1 MPDRPTTVKVT
12 IDGQELEVPPGTL
25 VIRAA
30 EQLGTIIPRFCDHR
44 LLAPVGACRQC
55 LVEVAGQRKPLTAC
69 TTTVTDGMEVKTQ
82 VTSEVA
88 RAGQEGTLE
97 FLLINHPLDCPMCDK
112 GGECPLQDQTLAHG
126 PGETRFVET
135 KRHYEK
141 PIKISETVLL
151 DRERCVLCA
160 RCTRFSNEIAG
171 DPFIELFERGALQQV
186 AIYEDEPYESYY
198 SGNVV
203 QICPVGAL
211 TSPSYRFQAR
221 PFDLAST
228 DGVCNHCASGCNL
241 RIDARRGLVTRQ
253 LARDNDDVNEAW
265 NCDRGRYGFAYAQ
278 SPERVLIP
286 HLSEDGK
293 LRTAS
298 WSEALRR
305 AADGIRAAKGKG
317 VGVLVGG
324 HLTDQDAYA
333 LQKLARVAL
342 GTNNVD
348 ARSWP
353 EDQGGAAAAALVA
366 GRGPDEGM
374 PTYRD
379 LEAARAVVVVDLDP
393 HEESPILWLRLRK
406 AALRRGV
413 PVVAVGSRPGRLAE
427 FATVVPTRP
436 GGQAEALEGLGRG
449 DGEAGRLLTGEGD
462 GEVIVLAGWRGGFT
476 GGLAAAARLAATLGG
491 RFAWVPRRAGD
502 RGALDAG
509 ARPGLLPGG
518 RAVGDATARSEFA
531 KAWGAELPDGPGL
544 DGPAMVA
551 VAAAGELG
559 VLVLAGVD
567 LVRDYGPREL
577 AEQAL
582 EKAFVIAVDHEVNDT
597 TSQADVLLPGI
608 VHAETEGTFTDWEGR
623 VQATHRA
630 IPVGGAAQE
639 IWDLASQL
647 AIRLGVDLGFSG
659 PGLVNEELQR
669 FRRRPALVATTA
681 TPEPHP
687 PSGTAE
693 PHLPPSGTPE
703 PHLPPGTPEPH
714 LPPGT
719 PESRLPVGGAPT
731 GRVAAGEAG
740 GEPLSTAPGE
750 RAAASEERSAASEER
765 ATAPEERVATAAEQR
780 DGDGLDLVTYPL
792 LLDAA
797 SMLARAADLN
807 RETPGAFVELHP
819 DDAGRLGL
827 ADGDRAEVDFGEDRT
842 VRLPVRVAPTVAP
855 GCAFV
860 PANQP
865 DLALGALLGQAPALR
880 VKVTAV
886 EEAAA

>member
-1 MPDRPTTVKVT
+1 MPDKPTTVKVT

-30 EQLGTIIPRFCDHR
+30 EQLGTIVPRFCDHR
-44 LLAPVGACRQC
+44 LLAPLGACRQC
-55 LVEVAGQRKPLTAC
+55 LVEVIGQRKPLTAC

-82 VTSEVA
+82 ESSAVA
-88 RAGQEGTLE
+88 EGAQKSTLE

-112 GGECPLQDQTLAHG
+112 GGECPLQDQTLEHG

-160 RCTRFSNEIAG
+160 RCTRFSDEIAG
-171 DPFIELFERGALQQV
+171 DPFIELFERGALEQV
-186 AIYEDEPYESYY
+186 AIYEDEPYESYF

-221 PFDLAST
+221 PFDLSST

-278 SPERVLIP
+278 SPERVLVP

-348 ARSWP
+348 ARTWP
-353 EDQGGAAAAALVA
+353 EDAAAAAAAAQVA
-366 GRGPDEGM
+366 GRGPDDGM

-427 FATVVPTRP
+427 FATVVATRP
-436 GGQAEALEGLGRG
+436 GGQAEALERLGRG
-449 DGEAGRLLTGEGD
+449 DGAAAGLLTGEGE
-462 GEVIVLAGWRGGFT
+462 GEVIVLAGWRGGAT

-502 RGALDAG
+502 RGALDVG
-509 ARPGLLPGG
+509 ARPDLMPGG
-518 RAVGDATARSEFA
+518 RPVGDATARGELA
-531 KAWGAELPDGPGL
+531 EAWGTELPEGPGL

-551 VAAAGELG
+551 AAAAGELG

-567 LVRDYGPREL
+567 LIRDHGPREL
-577 AEQAL
+577 ATQAL
-582 EKAFVIAVDHEVNDT
+582 ERAFVIAVDHEVNDT
-597 TSQADVLLPGI
+597 TSLADVLLPGV

-623 VQATHRA
+623 IQATHRA
-630 IPVGGAAQE
+630 VPVGGAAQE
-639 IWDLASQL
+639 IWDLADQL
-647 AIRLGVDLGFSG
+647 AARLGVDLGFAG
-659 PGLVNEELQR
+659 VGRIAAETDR
-669 FRRRPALVATTA
+669 FRRRPA
-681 TPEPHP
+681 
-687 PSGTAE
+687 G
-693 PHLPPSGTPE
+693 
-703 PHLPPGTPEPH
+703 
-714 LPPGT
+714 
-719 PESRLPVGGAPT
+719 VG
-731 GRVAAGEAG
+731 AG
-740 GEPLSTAPGE
+740 GTGGGSSSTAPE
-750 RAAASEERSAASEER
+750 P
-765 ATAPEERVATAAEQR
+765 TAPEERDE
-780 DGDGLDLVTYPL
+780 DGLDLVTYPL
-792 LLDAA
+792 LLDGA

-819 DDAGRLGL
+819 DDAARLGL
-827 ADGDRAEVDFGEDRT
+827 ADGATAEVDFGEDRT
-842 VRLPVRVAPTVAP
+842 ARLPVRVAPTVAS

-865 DLALGALLGQAPALR
+865 DLALRALLGPAPALR
-880 VKVTAV
+880 VKVSAV

>member
-30 EQLGTIIPRFCDHR
+30 EQLGTIVPRFCDHR
-44 LLAPVGACRQC
+44 LLAPLGACRQC
-55 LVEVAGQRKPLTAC
+55 LVEVVGQRKPLTAC

-82 VTSEVA
+82 LTSEVA
-88 RAGQEGTLE
+88 RAGQEGNLE
-97 FLLINHPLDCPMCDK
+97 LLLINHPLDCPMCDK

-126 PGETRFVET
+126 PGETRFIET
-135 KRHYEK
+135 KRRYEK

-160 RCTRFSNEIAG
+160 RCTRFSSEIAG
-171 DPFIELFERGALQQV
+171 DPFIELFERGALEQV
-186 AIYEDEPYESYY
+186 AIYEDEPYESYF

-221 PFDLAST
+221 PFDLSST
-228 DGVCNHCASGCNL
+228 DGVCNHCAAGCNL

-265 NCDRGRYGFAYAQ
+265 NCDRGRDGFAYAQ
-278 SPERVLIP
+278 SPQRVLVP

-305 AADGIRAAKGKG
+305 AADGIRAAGTRG

-348 ARSWP
+348 ARAWP
-353 EDQGGAAAAALVA
+353 EDEAAAAAAAQVA
-366 GRGPDEGM
+366 GRGPDDGM

-379 LEAARAVVVVDLDP
+379 LEAARAIVVVDLDP

-427 FATVVPTRP
+427 FATVVATRP
-436 GGQAEALEGLGRG
+436 GGQAEALDRLGRG
-449 DGEAGRLLTGEGD
+449 EGDAGRLLTGTLD
-462 GEVIVLAGWRGGFT
+462 GEGEQGDVIVLAGWRGGAT

-502 RGALDAG
+502 RGALDVG
-509 ARPGLLPGG
+509 ARPDLLPGG
-518 RAVGDATARSEFA
+518 RPVGDAAARGELA
-531 KAWGAELPDGPGL
+531 EAWGGELPEAPGQ

-551 VAAAGELG
+551 AAAAGELG

-567 LVRDYGPREL
+567 LHRDYGPREL
-577 AEQAL
+577 ATQAL
-582 EKAFVIAVDHEVNDT
+582 ERAFVIAVDHEVNDT

-630 IPVGGAAQE
+630 VPVGGAAQE
-639 IWDLASQL
+639 IWDLADQL
-647 AIRLGVDLGFSG
+647 AARLGVDLGFAG
-659 PGLVNEELQR
+659 VGRAAAETER
-669 FRRRPALVATTA
+669 YRRRPA
-681 TPEPHP
+681 
-687 PSGTAE
+687 G
-693 PHLPPSGTPE
+693 
-703 PHLPPGTPEPH
+703 
-714 LPPGT
+714 
-719 PESRLPVGGAPT
+719 
-731 GRVAAGEAG
+731 VAAGERG
-740 GEPLSTAPGE
+740 GEPLSTAPE
-750 RAAASEERSAASEER
+750 P
-765 ATAPEERVATAAEQR
+765 TAPEERDE
-780 DGDGLDLVTYPL
+780 DGLDLVTYPL
-792 LLDAA
+792 LLDGA

-819 DDAGRLGL
+819 DDAARLGL
-827 ADGDRAEVDFGEDRT
+827 ADGATAEVDFGEDRT
-842 VRLPVRVAPTVAP
+842 ARLPVRVAPTVAP

-865 DLALGALLGQAPALR
+865 DLALRALLGPAPALR
-880 VKVTAV
+880 VKLTAV

>member
-1 MPDRPTTVKVT
+1 MPDKPTTVKVT

-30 EQLGTIIPRFCDHR
+30 EQLGTIVPRFCDHR
-44 LLAPVGACRQC
+44 LLAPLGACRQC

-82 VTSEVA
+82 VTSQVA
-88 RAGQEGTLE
+88 RAGQEGNLE
-97 FLLINHPLDCPMCDK
+97 LLLINHPLDCPMCDK

-126 PGETRFVET
+126 PGETRFIET
-135 KRHYEK
+135 KRRYEK

-171 DPFIELFERGALQQV
+171 DPFIELFERGALEQV
-186 AIYEDEPYESYY
+186 AIYEDEPYQSHY

-221 PFDLAST
+221 PFDLSSA
-228 DGVCNHCASGCNL
+228 DGVCNHCGSGCNL

-278 SPERVLIP
+278 SPQRVLIP

-305 AADGIRAAKGKG
+305 AADGIRAAKGRG

-348 ARSWP
+348 ARTWP
-353 EDQGGAAAAALVA
+353 EDEAAVAAAAQVA
-366 GRGPDEGM
+366 GRGPDDGM

-427 FATVVPTRP
+427 FATVVGTRP
-436 GGQAEALEGLGRG
+436 GGQAEALERLGR
-449 DGEAGRLLTGEGD
+449 GEGD
-462 GEVIVLAGWRGGFT
+462 GGRQLKAALEAEEARGGAAAPGDLIVLAGWRGGAT

-502 RGALDAG
+502 RGALDVG

-518 RAVGDATARSEFA
+518 RPVGDAATRGELAE
-531 KAWGAELPDGPGL
+531 AWGAELPEAPGL

-551 VAAAGELG
+551 AAAAGELG

-567 LVRDYGPREL
+567 LIRDHGPREL
-577 AEQAL
+577 ADQAL
-582 EKAFVIAVDHEVNDT
+582 ERAFVIAVDHEINDT
-597 TSQADVLLPGI
+597 TSQADVLLPGL

-630 IPVGGAAQE
+630 VPVGGAAQE
-639 IWDLASQL
+639 IWDLAGQL
-647 AIRLGVDLGFSG
+647 AARLGVDLGLA
-659 PGLVNEELQR
+659 GLDRVAAETER
-669 FRRRPALVATTA
+669 YRKPPASPAEPASAPAAPVTPA
-681 TPEPHP
+681 TPAPHP
-687 PSGTAE
+687 PLDG
-693 PHLPPSGTPE
+693 P
-703 PHLPPGTPEPH
+703 
-714 LPPGT
+714 
-719 PESRLPVGGAPT
+719 PT
-731 GRVAAGEAG
+731 GRVAAGEPG
-740 GEPLSTAPGE
+740 GEPSSTAAGE
-750 RAAASEERSAASEER
+750 RAGEPGGEPSS
-765 ATAPEERVATAAEQR
+765 TAAGER
-780 DGDGLDLVTYPL
+780 DRDGLDLVTYPL

-827 ADGDRAEVDFGEDRT
+827 VDGATAEVDFGEGRT
-842 VRLPVRVAPTVAP
+842 ARLPVRVAPTVAP

-865 DLALGALLGQAPALR
+865 DLAVAALLGPAPALR
-880 VKVTAV
+880 VTVTAV

>member
-1 MPDRPTTVKVT
+1 MSDHRPTTVKVT
-12 IDGQELEVPPGTL
+12 IDGEELEVPPGTL

-30 EQLGTIIPRFCDHR
+30 EQLGTIVPRFCDHR
-44 LLAPVGACRQC
+44 LLAPLGACRQC

-88 RAGQEGTLE
+88 RAGQEGNLE
-97 FLLINHPLDCPMCDK
+97 LLLINHPLDCPMCDK

-135 KRHYEK
+135 KRRYEK

-171 DPFIELFERGALQQV
+171 DPFIELFERGALEQV
-186 AIYEDEPYESYY
+186 AIFEDEPYQSSF

-221 PFDLAST
+221 PFDLSST
-228 DGVCNHCASGCNL
+228 EAVCNHCAAGCNL
-241 RIDARRGLVTRQ
+241 RLDARRGLVTRQ
-253 LARDNDDVNEAW
+253 LASDNDEVNEAW

-278 SPERVLIP
+278 SPQRVLIP
-286 HLSEDGK
+286 HLAEDGK

-305 AADGIRAAKGKG
+305 AVDGIRAARSRG

-348 ARSWP
+348 ARAWP
-353 EDQGGAAAAALVA
+353 EAEADAAAAAQVA

-406 AALRRGV
+406 AAMRRGV

-427 FATVVPTRP
+427 FATVVATRP
-436 GGQAEALEGLGRG
+436 GGQAEALERLGRG
-449 DGEAGRLLTGEGD
+449 TDDPGRLLTEGD
-462 GEVIVLAGWRGGFT
+462 GEVIVLAGWRGAAT
-476 GGLAAAARLAATLGG
+476 GGLAAAARLASALGG

-509 ARPGLLPGG
+509 ARPNLLPGG
-518 RAVGDATARSEFA
+518 RPVGDAAARGELA
-531 KAWGAELPDGPGL
+531 DAWGAELPEEPGL

-551 VAAAGELG
+551 AAAAGELG

-567 LVRDYGPREL
+567 LVRDHGPGEL
-577 AEQAL
+577 AAQAL
-582 EKAFVIAVDHEVNDT
+582 ERAFVIAVDHEVNDT
-597 TSQADVLLPGI
+597 TSQADVLLPGM

-623 VQATHRA
+623 VQATHPA
-630 IPVGGAAQE
+630 VPVGGAAQTVWE
-639 IWDLASQL
+639 LADQL
-647 AIRLGVDLGFSG
+647 ALRLGVDLQIATFGQ
-659 PGLVNEELQR
+659 VAAETER
-669 FRRRPALVATTA
+669 FRQQPARTA
-681 TPEPHP
+681 AAPEPHP
-687 PSGTAE
+687 PLGG
-693 PHLPPSGTPE
+693 PP
-703 PHLPPGTPEPH
+703 
-714 LPPGT
+714 
-719 PESRLPVGGAPT
+719 A
-731 GRVAAGEAG
+731 GRVAAGETG
-740 GEPLSTAPGE
+740 DEPS
-750 RAAASEERSAASEER
+750 S
-765 ATAPEERVATAAEQR
+765 TAPEERDE
-780 DGDGLDLVTYPL
+780 GGLDLVTYPL

-807 RETPGAFVELHP
+807 RETPAAFVELHP

-827 ADGDRAEVDFGEDRT
+827 ADGATAEVDFGQERT
-842 VRLPVRVAPTVAP
+842 ARLPVRVAPTVAP

-865 DLALGALLGQAPALR
+865 DLALGALLGPTPALR

>member
-1 MPDRPTTVKVT
+1 MPDKPSTVKVT

-30 EQLGTIIPRFCDHR
+30 EQLGTIVPRFCDHR
-44 LLAPVGACRQC
+44 LLAPLGACRQC
-55 LVEVAGQRKPLTAC
+55 LVEVIGQRKPLTAC

-88 RAGQEGTLE
+88 RAGQEGNLE
-97 FLLINHPLDCPMCDK
+97 LLLINHPLDCPMCDK

-126 PGETRFVET
+126 PGETRFIET
-135 KRHYEK
+135 KRRYEK

-171 DPFIELFERGALQQV
+171 DPFIELFERGALEQV
-186 AIYEDEPYESYY
+186 AIFEDEPYESHY

-221 PFDLAST
+221 PFDLSST

-278 SPERVLIP
+278 SPQRVLVP
-286 HLSEDGK
+286 QLAEEGK
-293 LRTAS
+293 LRTAA

-305 AADGIRAAKGKG
+305 AADGIRAAKGQG

-348 ARSWP
+348 ARAWP
-353 EDQGGAAAAALVA
+353 EDQAAAAAAAQVA
-366 GRGPDEGM
+366 GRGPDDGV

-427 FATVVPTRP
+427 FATVVATRP
-436 GGQAEALEGLGRG
+436 GGQAEALERLGRG
-449 DGEAGRLLTGEGD
+449 EGEAGGLLTGD
-462 GEVIVLAGWRGGFT
+462 GEGEVVVLAGWRGGAT
-476 GGLAAAARLAATLGG
+476 GGLAAAARLAAILGG

-502 RGALDAG
+502 RGALDVG

-518 RAVGDATARSEFA
+518 RPVGDAAARGELA
-531 KAWGAELPDGPGL
+531 EAWEADLPEAPGL

-551 VAAAGELG
+551 AAAAGELG

-567 LVRDYGPREL
+567 LLRDHGPREL

-582 EKAFVIAVDHEVNDT
+582 ERAFVIAVDHEVNDS
-597 TSQADVLLPGI
+597 TSQADVLLPGL

-630 IPVGGAAQE
+630 VPVGGSAQE
-639 IWDLASQL
+639 IWDLAGQL
-647 AIRLGVDLGFSG
+647 AVRLGVDLGLT
-659 PGLVNEELQR
+659 GLDKVAIETER
-669 FRRRPALVATTA
+669 YRRRPAGTA
-681 TPEPHP
+681 AAPEPHP
-687 PSGTAE
+687 PLGGQD
-693 PHLPPSGTPE
+693 PHP
-703 PHLPPGTPEPH
+703 
-714 LPPGT
+714 
-719 PESRLPVGGAPT
+719 PVGGPPT
-731 GRVAAGEAG
+731 GRVAAGGTG
-740 GEPLSTAPGE
+740 GEPS
-750 RAAASEERSAASEER
+750 S
-765 ATAPEERVATAAEQR
+765 TAPEEG
-780 DGDGLDLVTYPL
+780 DGDGLALVTYPL

-807 RETPGAFVELHP
+807 RETPDAFVELHP

-827 ADGDRAEVDFGEDRT
+827 VDGATAEVDFGEDRT

-865 DLALGALLGQAPALR
+865 DLALRALLGPAPAPR
-880 VKVTAV
+880 VTVTAV

>member
-30 EQLGTIIPRFCDHR
+30 EQLGTIVPRFCDHR
-44 LLAPVGACRQC
+44 LLAPLGACRQC

-82 VTSEVA
+82 LTSAVA
-88 RAGQEGTLE
+88 RAGQEGNLE
-97 FLLINHPLDCPMCDK
+97 LLLINHPLDCPMCDK

-126 PGETRFVET
+126 PGETRFIET
-135 KRHYEK
+135 KRRYEK

-160 RCTRFSNEIAG
+160 RCTRFSSEIAG
-171 DPFIELFERGALQQV
+171 DPFIELFERGALEQV
-186 AIYEDEPYESYY
+186 AIYEDEPYESYF

-221 PFDLAST
+221 PFDLSST
-228 DGVCNHCASGCNL
+228 DGVCNHCAAGCNL

-278 SPERVLIP
+278 SPQRVLIP

-305 AADGIRAAKGKG
+305 AADGIRAAGPKG

-348 ARSWP
+348 ARAWP
-353 EDQGGAAAAALVA
+353 EDEAAAAAAAQVA
-366 GRGPDEGM
+366 GRGPDDGM

-413 PVVAVGSRPGRLAE
+413 PVVTVGSRPGRLAE
-427 FATVVPTRP
+427 FATLVATRP
-436 GGQAEALEGLGRG
+436 GGQAEALDRLGRG
-449 DGEAGRLLTGEGD
+449 EGDAGRLLTGAPD
-462 GEVIVLAGWRGGFT
+462 GEGEGEQGDVIVLAGWRGGAT

-502 RGALDAG
+502 RGALDVG
-509 ARPGLLPGG
+509 ARPDLLPGG
-518 RAVGDATARSEFA
+518 RPVGDAAARGELA
-531 KAWGAELPDGPGL
+531 EAWGGELPEAPGQ

-551 VAAAGELG
+551 AAAAGELG

-567 LVRDYGPREL
+567 LHRDYGPREL
-577 AEQAL
+577 ATQAL
-582 EKAFVIAVDHEVNDT
+582 ERAFVIAVDHEVNDT
-597 TSQADVLLPGI
+597 TSQADVLLPGM

-630 IPVGGAAQE
+630 VPVGGAAQE
-639 IWDLASQL
+639 IWDLADQL
-647 AIRLGVDLGFSG
+647 AARLGVDLGFAG
-659 PGLVNEELQR
+659 VGRIAAETDR
-669 FRRRPALVATTA
+669 YRKRPA
-681 TPEPHP
+681 
-687 PSGTAE
+687 G
-693 PHLPPSGTPE
+693 
-703 PHLPPGTPEPH
+703 
-714 LPPGT
+714 
-719 PESRLPVGGAPT
+719 
-731 GRVAAGEAG
+731 VAAGETG
-740 GEPLSTAPGE
+740 GESSSTAPE
-750 RAAASEERSAASEER
+750 P
-765 ATAPEERVATAAEQR
+765 TAPEERDE
-780 DGDGLDLVTYPL
+780 DGLDLVTYPL
-792 LLDAA
+792 LLDGA

-819 DDAGRLGL
+819 DDAARLGL
-827 ADGDRAEVDFGEDRT
+827 ADGATAEVDFGEDRT
-842 VRLPVRVAPTVAP
+842 ARLPVRVAPTVAP

-865 DLALGALLGQAPALR
+865 DLALRALLGPAPALR
-880 VKVTAV
+880 VKLTAV

>member
-30 EQLGTIIPRFCDHR
+30 EQLGTIVPRFCDHR
-44 LLAPVGACRQC
+44 LLAPLGACRQC

-82 VTSEVA
+82 LTSAVA
-88 RAGQEGTLE
+88 RAGQEGNLE
-97 FLLINHPLDCPMCDK
+97 LLLINHPLDCPMCDK

-126 PGETRFVET
+126 PGETRFIET
-135 KRHYEK
+135 KRRYEK

-160 RCTRFSNEIAG
+160 RCTRFSSEIAG
-171 DPFIELFERGALQQV
+171 DPFIELFERGALEQV
-186 AIYEDEPYESYY
+186 AIYEDEPYESYF

-221 PFDLAST
+221 PFDLSST
-228 DGVCNHCASGCNL
+228 DGVCNHCAAGCNL

-278 SPERVLIP
+278 SPQRVLIP

-305 AADGIRAAKGKG
+305 AADGIRAAGPKG

-348 ARSWP
+348 ARAWP
-353 EDQGGAAAAALVA
+353 EDEAAAAAAAQVA
-366 GRGPDEGM
+366 GRGPDDGM

-413 PVVAVGSRPGRLAE
+413 PVVTVGSRPGRLAE
-427 FATVVPTRP
+427 FATLVATRP
-436 GGQAEALEGLGRG
+436 GGQAEALDRLGRG
-449 DGEAGRLLTGEGD
+449 EGDAGRLLTGAPD
-462 GEVIVLAGWRGGFT
+462 GEGEGEQGDVIVLAGWRGGAT

-502 RGALDAG
+502 RGALDVG
-509 ARPGLLPGG
+509 ARPDLLPGG
-518 RAVGDATARSEFA
+518 RPVGDAAARGELA
-531 KAWGAELPDGPGL
+531 EAWGGELPEAPGQG
-544 DGPAMVA
+544 GPAMVA
-551 VAAAGELG
+551 AAAAGELG

-567 LVRDYGPREL
+567 LHRDYGPREL
-577 AEQAL
+577 ATQAL
-582 EKAFVIAVDHEVNDT
+582 ERAFVIAVDHEVNDT
-597 TSQADVLLPGI
+597 TSQADVLLPGM

-630 IPVGGAAQE
+630 VPVGGAAQE
-639 IWDLASQL
+639 IWDLADQL
-647 AIRLGVDLGFSG
+647 AARLGVDLGFAG
-659 PGLVNEELQR
+659 VGRIAAETDR
-669 FRRRPALVATTA
+669 FRRRPA
-681 TPEPHP
+681 
-687 PSGTAE
+687 G
-693 PHLPPSGTPE
+693 
-703 PHLPPGTPEPH
+703 
-714 LPPGT
+714 
-719 PESRLPVGGAPT
+719 
-731 GRVAAGEAG
+731 VAAGGTG
-740 GEPLSTAPGE
+740 GGSSSTA
-750 RAAASEERSAASEER
+750 SEP
-765 ATAPEERVATAAEQR
+765 TAPEERDE
-780 DGDGLDLVTYPL
+780 DGLDLVTYPL
-792 LLDAA
+792 LLDGA

-819 DDAGRLGL
+819 DDAARLGL
-827 ADGDRAEVDFGEDRT
+827 ADGATAEVDFGEDRT
-842 VRLPVRVAPTVAP
+842 ARLPVRVAPTVAP

-865 DLALGALLGQAPALR
+865 DLALRALLGPAPALR
-880 VKVTAV
+880 VKLTAV

>member
-12 IDGQELEVPPGTL
+12 IDDQELEVPPGTL

-30 EQLGTIIPRFCDHR
+30 ELLGNIIPRFCDHR
-44 LLAPVGACRQC
+44 LLAPLGACRQC

-69 TTTVTDGMEVKTQ
+69 TTTVTDGMVVKTQ
-82 VTSEVA
+82 RTSEVA

-97 FLLINHPLDCPMCDK
+97 LLLINHPLDCPMCDK

-135 KRHYEK
+135 KRRFEK

-160 RCTRFSNEIAG
+160 RCTRFSSEIAG
-171 DPFIELFERGALQQV
+171 DPFIELFERGALEQV
-186 AIYEDEPYESYY
+186 GIYPEEPYESYF

-211 TSPSYRFQAR
+211 TSPSYRFRAR
-221 PFDLAST
+221 PFDLTST
-228 DGVCNHCASGCNL
+228 DAVCNHCAAGCNL
-241 RIDARRGLVTRQ
+241 RLDARRGLVTRQ

-265 NCDRGRYGFAYAQ
+265 NCDRGRYGFAHAQ

-286 HLSEDGK
+286 HIAAAGG

-305 AADGIRAAKGKG
+305 AADGIRAARAKG

-333 LQKLARVAL
+333 LQKLARVTF

-348 ARSWP
+348 ARCWP
-353 EDQGGAAAAALVA
+353 EGEADAAAAARVA
-366 GRGPDEGM
+366 GVPAGSAGV

-393 HEESPILWLRLRK
+393 HEESPILFLRLRK
-406 AALRRGV
+406 ATLRRGV
-413 PVVAVGSRPGRLAE
+413 EVVAVGPRPGRLAE
-427 FATVVPTRP
+427 FATVVATEP
-436 GGQAEALEGLGRG
+436 GGEAAALDRLGRG
-449 DGEAGRLLTGEGD
+449 EGDAGRRLRDAAGRGQ
-462 GEVIVLAGWRGGFT
+462 GQGPGGAGPAAPGVIVLAGWRAAAG
-476 GGLAAAARLAATLGG
+476 GGLAAAARLADGLGAA
-491 RFAWVPRRAGD
+491 FAWVPRRAGD

-509 ARPGLLPGG
+509 ARPDLLPGG
-518 RAVGDATARSEFA
+518 RPLADAGARAELA
-531 KAWGAELPDGPGL
+531 EAWGAEPPEAPGL
-544 DGPAMVA
+544 DALAMVR
-551 VAAAGELG
+551 AAAEGELG

-567 LVRDYGPREL
+567 LVRDHGPREL
-577 AEQAL
+577 AERAL
-582 EKAFVIAVDHEVNDT
+582 ERAFVVAVDHEKNDT
-597 TSQADVLLPGI
+597 TRHADVLLPAV

-623 VQATHRA
+623 VQATHPA
-630 IPVGGAAQE
+630 VPVGGAAQAVWE
-639 IWDLASQL
+639 LADQL
-647 AIRLGVDLGFSG
+647 SVRLGTDLGLANLAAVTAETARLRSR
-659 PGLVNEELQR
+659 PEGLAA
-669 FRRRPALVATTA
+669 PALPAAAPATTP
-681 TPEPHP
+681 TTDRPE
-687 PSGTAE
+687 GTLA
-693 PHLPPSGTPE
+693 
-703 PHLPPGTPEPH
+703 
-714 LPPGT
+714 
-719 PESRLPVGGAPT
+719 
-731 GRVAAGEAG
+731 
-740 GEPLSTAPGE
+740 
-750 RAAASEERSAASEER
+750 
-765 ATAPEERVATAAEQR
+765 
-780 DGDGLDLVTYPL
+780 LVTYPL
-792 LLDAA
+792 LLDGA
-797 SMLARAADLN
+797 SMLARADDLN

-827 ADGDRAEVDFGEDRT
+827 ADGAAAEVDFGEDRSA
-842 VRLPVRVAPTVAP
+842 RLAVRVAPTVAP

-865 DLALGALLGQAPALR
+865 DLALGALLGPAPALR

>member
-1 MPDRPTTVKVT
+1 
-12 IDGQELEVPPGTL
+12 
-25 VIRAA
+25 
-30 EQLGTIIPRFCDHR
+30 
-44 LLAPVGACRQC
+44 
-55 LVEVAGQRKPLTAC
+55 
-69 TTTVTDGMEVKTQ
+69 VTDGMVVKTQ
-82 VTSEVA
+82 LTSEVA

-97 FLLINHPLDCPMCDK
+97 LLLINHPLDCPMCDK

-135 KRHYEK
+135 KRRFEK

-160 RCTRFSNEIAG
+160 RCTRFSSEIAG
-171 DPFIELFERGALQQV
+171 DPFIELFERGALEQV
-186 AIYEDEPYESYY
+186 GIYPDQPYESHY

-211 TSPSYRFQAR
+211 TSPSYRFRAR
-221 PFDLAST
+221 PFDLTST
-228 DGVCNHCASGCNL
+228 DAVCNHCAAGCNL

-286 HLSEDGK
+286 HIAAEGG

-305 AADGIRAAKGKG
+305 AADGVRAARAKG

-333 LQKLARVAL
+333 LQKLARVTF

-348 ARSWP
+348 ARCWP
-353 EDQGGAAAAALVA
+353 EGEADAAAAARVA
-366 GRGPDEGM
+366 GVAAGP

-393 HEESPILWLRLRK
+393 HEESPILFLRLRK

-413 PVVAVGSRPGRLAE
+413 EVVAVGPRPGRLAE
-427 FATVVPTRP
+427 FATVVATAP
-436 GGQAEALEGLGRG
+436 GAEAEALDRLGRG
-449 DGEAGRLLTGEGD
+449 EGDAGRLLRDAAGRGEGE
-462 GEVIVLAGWRGGFT
+462 GPAAPGVVVLAGWRAGAG
-476 GGLAAAARLAATLGG
+476 GGLAAAARLADALGAA
-491 RFAWVPRRAGD
+491 FAWVPRRAGD

-518 RAVGDATARSEFA
+518 RPLADAGARAELA
-531 KAWGAELPDGPGL
+531 EAWGVEPPEAPGL
-544 DGPAMVA
+544 DALGMVR
-551 VAAAGELG
+551 AAAEGELG

-567 LVRDYGPREL
+567 LVRDHGPREL
-577 AEQAL
+577 AERAL
-582 EKAFVIAVDHEVNDT
+582 ERAFVVAVDHELNDT
-597 TSQADVLLPGI
+597 TSRADVLLPAV

-623 VQATHRA
+623 VQATHPA
-630 IPVGGAAQE
+630 VPVGGAAQAVWE
-639 IWDLASQL
+639 LADQL
-647 AIRLGVDLGFSG
+647 SVRLGTDLGLG
-659 PGLVNEELQR
+659 NPAAVAAETER
-669 FRRRPALVATTA
+669 FRRRPEGLA
-681 TPEPHP
+681 TPAIP
-687 PSGTAE
+687 
-693 PHLPPSGTPE
+693 
-703 PHLPPGTPEPH
+703 
-714 LPPGT
+714 
-719 PESRLPVGGAPT
+719 
-731 GRVAAGEAG
+731 
-740 GEPLSTAPGE
+740 
-750 RAAASEERSAASEER
+750 AAAP
-765 ATAPEERVATAAEQR
+765 APE
-780 DGDGLDLVTYPL
+780 GDGEGLALVTYPL
-792 LLDAA
+792 LLDGA
-797 SMLARAADLN
+797 SMLARADDLN

-827 ADGDRAEVDFGEDRT
+827 ADGATAEVDFGEDRT
-842 VRLPVRVAPTVAP
+842 ARLPVRVAPTVAP

-865 DLALGALLGQAPALR
+865 DLSLGALLGPAPALR
-880 VKVTAV
+880 VKVAAV